1 MISALRR
8 FFNCETGT
16 AAVEAAIFAPIFLL
30 MTIGVT
36 DLGSGMFLRMTLNAA
51 TEAGAAYAI
60 INSSPCGSV
69 GCKSDIWTAMNE
81 ASGGLLSCTDTTCPV
96 SFAQCTDPNGGIC
109 WTIAVNYTPT
119 NWPILPAPLYSWAA
133 PGQTLS
139 FTTVVRVPTT

>member
-1 MISALRR
+1 MISTFRRLLRCTR
-8 FFNCETGT
+8 AT
-16 AAVEAAIFAPIFLL
+16 AAVEAAIFAPIFQL

-51 TEAGAAYAI
+51 TQAGADYAV
-60 INSSPCGSV
+60 INSGTCDSG
-69 GCKSDIWTAMNE
+69 GCTSEIWTAMQD
-81 ASGGLLSCTDTTCPV
+81 ASGGLLSCTAATCPV

-109 WTIAVNYTPT
+109 WTIAANYTPA

-139 FTTVVRVPTT
+139 FTTVV